1 MAPKPVVLCI
11 LDGWGARSDAE
22 ANAPVLA
29 HTPNFDRIMQQCP

>member
-22 ANAPVLA
+22 ANALIGPHAKL
-29 HTPNFDRIMQQCP
+29 